1 MKIWEPSMILPS
13 DKSRRIK
20 QIKNN
25 LFDHFFYFTDG
36 NICIKWSSGCKEI
49 DEVSDE
55 LKTIYQ
61 TGQIRIVEDVDLSV
75 NAIEKIVRSISPEN
89 VDKTPEVIKFPS
101 KTLRWCYGYGA
112 FTTWYN

>member
-1 MKIWEPSMILPS
+1 M
-13 DKSRRIK
+13 
-20 QIKNN
+20 
-25 LFDHFFYFTDG
+25 
-36 NICIKWSSGCKEI
+36 
-49 DEVSDE
+49 SDE

-101 KTLRWCYGYGA
+101 KTLR
-112 FTTWYN
+112 